1 MSWEALSFWFHAII
15 LSICTSC
22 LPSSQCLHVKKI
34 TFTVHNSIWNWSN
47 IVHLGTRWYGQV
59 YDGTP
64 IFNYLSACRT
74 RILTLLLLFHQTCSA
89 KHSHK
94 CAPSSCGNIHNIRY
108 PFRLMRD
115 PADCGDSRYSLS
127 CVNNRILVF
136 YLFGGKYYVREVSY
150 DSFNIRVVDSGM
162 QMDKYSSIPPLYSKP
177 Q

>member
-1 MSWEALSFWFHAII
+1 MERIRAMDPLLGEAVAAARAVELAVSEGWNSVIFESDSRLLCLDISHPFRVPCWKIEELVSSIHAA
-15 LSICTSC
+15 
-22 LPSSQCLHVKKI
+22 
-34 TFTVHNSIWNWSN
+34 FE
-47 IVHLGTRWYGQV
+47 
-59 YDGTP
+59 
-64 IFNYLSACRT
+64 
-74 RILTLLLLFHQTCSA
+74 SA

-150 DSFNIRVVDSGM
+150 DRFNIRVVDSGM
-162 QMDKYSSIPPLYSKP
+162 QMDKYSSIPPLYSKS